1 MATDKERRMLIRPLM
16 KRRPDLAY
24 HRQYVFLRPLTHYL
38 LGVYFCPGRWAN
50 EVELAT
56 IVMPLFG
63 GWDYVYL
70 IVKHGPN
77 KSGFPFGKQVPGD
90 WKQDPEGTS
99 RWVCDFIEHEAVPVL
114 ARLTSPHALATEP
127 GYSGYRW
134 DAILGSCFDG
144 DYDEAERLVVD
155 YVGQEG
161 GQRRRIEDYPGKS
174 WRKPDEYE
182 PYSIAI
188 ATEAHKFHEDR
199 DWRLAYLGKVLQTD
213 RARVPALLH
222 DWEAFTVKSLKLDK
236 YWTKTPFPCEGR
248 TVL

>member
-63 GWDYVYL
+63 GWDFVYL
-70 IVKHGPN
+70 TTEDHRDKRY
-77 KSGFPFGKQVPGD
+77 FPHRKWAPGD

-114 ARLTSPHALATEP
+114 ARLTSPRALATEP
-127 GYSGYRW
+127 GYRVGLW
-134 DAILGSCFDG
+134 EAILGPCFDG
-144 DYDEAERLVVD
+144 DYDEAERLVVE
-155 YVGQEG
+155 YVGNKG
-161 GQRRRIEDYPGKS
+161 GQRLRLGDYPGKD
-174 WRKPDEYE
+174 WRKPTESE
-182 PYSIAI
+182 PYSIAVV
-188 ATEAHKFHEDR
+188 TEAHKFTPET
-199 DWRLAYLGKVLQTD
+199 DWRVAYLGKMLQTD
-213 RARVPALLH
+213 RSRIPALLH

-236 YWTKTPFPCEGR
+236 YWTKTPFPCEG
-248 TVL
+248 